1 MEMTKAERRQIFWN
15 MALNGYEKKTL
26 KEAGFIIPEQM
37 LSLPIIYLVH
47 LEGFGFPCT
56 LDALEGLCEY
66 LGLPEEDFG
75 NTIDELFKDYYEAID
90 ESEDD
95 DYYDEEPLSD
105 EVEMSIAV
113 DEILYALGYTDDKK
127 ISQITVR
134 ELMNIRGIGTESIR
148 FIAEEIIKT
157 YYRTYQ
163 VPVYKFKSRDDLKLN
178 GKMFFDNL
186 R

>member
-105 EVEMSIAV
+105 EAEMSIAV